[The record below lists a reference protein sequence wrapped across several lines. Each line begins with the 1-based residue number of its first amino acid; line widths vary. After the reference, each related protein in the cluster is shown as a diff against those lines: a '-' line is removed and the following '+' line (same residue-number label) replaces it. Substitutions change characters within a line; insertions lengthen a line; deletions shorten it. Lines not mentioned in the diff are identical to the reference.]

1 MDHVSELFGSNVFND
16 DVMKQRLPRETY
28 QQLQLTIKQ
37 GKHLDSAVA
46 NIVAK
51 ANSNIMNLNITY
63 RTVSYFEILLDIEV
77 KNVEQLNNLV
87 TALKSAK
94 SISYVSRANK

>member
-46 NIVAK
+46 NIVANAMK
-51 ANSNIMNLNITY
+51 DWA
-63 RTVSYFEILLDIEV
+63 IE
-77 KNVEQLNNLV
+77 KGA
-87 TALKSAK
+87 TH
-94 SISYVSRANK
+94 YTHWF